1 MSVIASRSGPENT
14 ALSSDRSLSTGGR
27 IAAYRRLNRLT
38 QRGLAA
44 RANVSHSLLTK
55 VETGSRPASQ
65 AFLAACARAM
75 SIPVTHL
82 TGQPFIEEQTE
93 DRLAG
98 PLTDLR
104 ASLENFDLIL
114 DDLPVR
120 SLAEIRPDV
129 HEVVLARRDAKYSQI
144 LGRAPALIDELVQQS
159 QTLIGR
165 DSEQAHH
172 LLVQVYRAAA
182 DVAYGL
188 GLVDLVSLL
197 LTRMDF
203 SASRCGDPYQ
213 VATYRYMRAYSTF
226 TTGRHEVGRKI
237 IQAALD
243 DIDTGIRATDP
254 VAVCAAGN
262 LRLRASILATRQGDA
277 DTARGEL
284 AEAKQL
290 ADVLGRE
297 VNGSDL
303 ATGYAGAM
311 SFGATNVAIHAAA
324 VEMEL
329 GNHGR
334 AIRLAGQVH
343 VPEDYPPDRIGHH
356 HIDTARAQ
364 LWTGDNAGAMTSLF
378 KARQVAPQ
386 KARYHP
392 SVRETIAGVVHAS
405 RHLPDTLI
413 GYANWVGVQL

>member
-1 MSVIASRSGPENT
+1 M
-14 ALSSDRSLSTGGR
+14 
-27 IAAYRRLNRLT
+27 
-38 QRGLAA
+38 
-44 RANVSHSLLTK
+44 SHSLLTK
-55 VETGSRPASQ
+55 VETGARPASQ

-82 TGQPFIEEQTE
+82 TGQPFTEEQTA

-98 PLTDLR
+98 PLADLR
-104 ASLENFDLIL
+104 ASLENFDLTL

-120 SLAEIRPDV
+120 SLADIRPDV
-129 HEVVLARRDAKYSQI
+129 REMVLARRDAQYSRI
-144 LGRAPALIDELVQQS
+144 LGQVPGLIDELVQQS
-159 QTLIGR
+159 QTLAGHEA
-165 DSEQAHH
+165 EQAHH
-172 LLVQVYRAAA
+172 LLVQLYRSAA
-182 DVAYGL
+182 DVAFGL

-197 LTRMDF
+197 LARMDF
-203 SASRCGDPYQ
+203 SASRCADPYQ

-237 IQAALD
+237 IQTALA
-243 DIDTGIRATDP
+243 DIDTGVRAADP
-254 VAVCAAGN
+254 IAVCAAGN

-277 DTARGEL
+277 DTARDEL
-284 AEAKQL
+284 AEARHL

-311 SFGATNVAIHAAA
+311 SFGATNVSIHAAA
-324 VEMEL
+324 IEMEL

-334 AIRLAGQVH
+334 AIRLAQQVH
-343 VPEDYPPDRIGHH
+343 VPRNYPPDRIGHH

-364 LWTGDNAGAMTSLF
+364 LSTGDNEGAMTSLL
-378 KARQVAPQ
+378 KARQIAPQ
-386 KARYHP
+386 KTKYHP
-392 SVRETIAGVVHAS
+392 SVRETIAGLVQAS
-405 RHLPDTLI
+405 RHTPDNLI

>member
-1 MSVIASRSGPENT
+1 
-14 ALSSDRSLSTGGR
+14 LSSDRSLSTGGR

-55 VETGSRPASQ
+55 VESGSRPASQ

-82 TGQPFIEEQTE
+82 TGQPFIEDQTE

-98 PLTDLR
+98 PLADLR
-104 ASLENFDLIL
+104 ASLENFDLTL

-120 SLAEIRPDV
+120 SLADIRPDV
-129 HEVVLARRDAKYSQI
+129 HHMVLARRDAQYSRI
-144 LGRAPALIDELVQQS
+144 LGQAPALIDELVQQS
-159 QTLIGR
+159 QTLTGHEC
-165 DSEQAHH
+165 EQAHH
-172 LLVQVYRAAA
+172 LLVQLYRAAA
-182 DVAYGL
+182 DVGYGL

-197 LTRMDF
+197 LARMDF

-237 IQAALD
+237 IQAALA
-243 DIDTGIRATDP
+243 DIESGVRAADL

-277 DTARGEL
+277 DTARDEL
-284 AEAKQL
+284 AEARQL
-290 ADVLGRE
+290 ADTLGHE
-297 VNGSDL
+297 VVGSDL

-334 AIRLAGQVH
+334 AINLAQQVH
-343 VPEDYPPDRIGHH
+343 VPNGYPPDRIGHH
-356 HIDTARAQ
+356 YIDTARAQ
-364 LWTGDNAGAMTSLF
+364 LWTGDNEGAMSSLLM
-378 KARQVAPQ
+378 ARQVAPQ
-386 KARYHP
+386 KTRYHP
-392 SVRETIAGVVHAS
+392 SVRETIAGLIHAS
-405 RHLPDTLI
+405 RHTPDNLI

>member
-1 MSVIASRSGPENT
+1 MPSE
-14 ALSSDRSLSTGGR
+14 RSLSAGAR

-98 PLTDLR
+98 PLADLR
-104 ASLENFDLIL
+104 ASLENFDLTL
-114 DDLPVR
+114 EDLPVR

-129 HEVVLARRDAKYSQI
+129 REMVLARRDAQYSRI
-144 LGRAPALIDELVQQS
+144 LGRTPALIDELVQQS
-159 QTLIGR
+159 QTLTGR
-165 DSEQAHH
+165 EAEQAHH
-172 LLVQVYRAAA
+172 LLVQLYRSAA
-182 DVAYGL
+182 DVAFGL

-197 LTRMDF
+197 LARMDF
-203 SASRCGDPYQ
+203 SACRCGDPYQ

-237 IQAALD
+237 IQTALV
-243 DIDTGIRATDP
+243 DIDAGVRAADP
-254 VAVCAAGN
+254 TAVCAAGN

-284 AEAKQL
+284 AEARNL
-290 ADVLGRE
+290 AQMLGRE
-297 VNGSDL
+297 VTGSDL

-311 SFGATNVAIHAAA
+311 SFGATNVAIHTAA

-334 AIRLAGQVH
+334 SIRLAQDVH
-343 VPEDYPPDRIGHH
+343 VPKGYPPDRTVHH

-364 LWTGDNAGAMTSLF
+364 LWTGDKDGAMASLL
-378 KARQVAPQ
+378 KARKIAPQ
-386 KARYHP
+386 KTRYHP
-392 SVRETIAGVVHAS
+392 SVRETIAGLIHAS
-405 RHLPDTLI
+405 RHTPDDLI

>member
-1 MSVIASRSGPENT
+1 M
-14 ALSSDRSLSTGGR
+14 LSTGAR

-65 AFLAACARAM
+65 SLLAACARAM
-75 SIPVTHL
+75 SIPVTQL
-82 TGQPFIEEQTE
+82 TGQPFIEEQSE
-93 DRLAG
+93 DRLSG
-98 PLTDLR
+98 PINDLR
-104 ASLENFDLIL
+104 ASLENFDLTL

-120 SLAEIRPDV
+120 PLAEIRPGV
-129 HEVVLARRDAKYSQI
+129 RGMVLARRDAQYARI
-144 LGRAPALIDELVQQS
+144 LGRAPALIDELVQLS
-159 QTLIGR
+159 QTLTGR
-165 DSEQAHH
+165 DVEQAHH
-172 LLVQVYRAAA
+172 LLVQLYRSAA
-182 DVAYGL
+182 DVAYAL

-197 LTRMDF
+197 LARMDF

-226 TTGRHEVGRKI
+226 TTGRHELGRRI
-237 IQAALD
+237 IETALA
-243 DIDTGIRATDP
+243 DIDAAVRAVDP
-254 VAVCAAGN
+254 IAICAAGN
-262 LRLRASILATRQGDA
+262 LRLRAAILATRQSDE

-284 AEAKQL
+284 DEARHL

-297 VNGSDL
+297 VTGTDL

-324 VEMEL
+324 IEMEL
-329 GNHGR
+329 GNHGI
-334 AIRLAGQVH
+334 AVALADQVH
-343 VPEDYPPDRIGHH
+343 TPGGYPPDRIGHH

-364 LWTGDNAGAMTSLF
+364 LLIGDNEGAMNSLLV
-378 KARQVAPQ
+378 ARQVAPQ
-386 KARYHP
+386 KTRYHP
-392 SVRETIAGVVHAS
+392 SVRETIASLVHAS
-405 RHLPDTLI
+405 RHTPDNLI

>member
-1 MSVIASRSGPENT
+1 M
-14 ALSSDRSLSTGGR
+14 SSDRSLSTGAR

-55 VETGSRPASQ
+55 VEIGSKPASQ

-93 DRLAG
+93 DRLSG
-98 PLTDLR
+98 PLADLR
-104 ASLENFDLIL
+104 ASLENFDLPL

-120 SLAEIRPDV
+120 PLVEIRPDV
-129 HEVVLARRDAKYSQI
+129 RAMVLARRDAQYARI
-144 LGRAPALIDELVQQS
+144 LGGAPALIDELVQQS
-159 QTLIGR
+159 QTLTGH
-165 DSEQAHH
+165 DAEQAHH
-172 LLVQVYRAAA
+172 LLVQLYRSAA
-182 DVAYGL
+182 DVAYAL
-188 GLVDLVSLL
+188 GLIDLVSLL
-197 LTRMDF
+197 LARMDF

-213 VATYRYMRAYSTF
+213 VATYRYMRAYSSF

-237 IQAALD
+237 IQTALA
-243 DIDTGIRATDP
+243 DIDSGVRTADA

-284 AEAKQL
+284 AEARRL
-290 ADVLGRE
+290 ADRLGRE
-297 VNGSDL
+297 VTGSDL

-311 SFGATNVAIHAAA
+311 SFGTTNVAIHAAA

-329 GNHGR
+329 GNHGA
-334 AIRLAGQVH
+334 AIELAKRVNT
-343 VPEDYPPDRIGHH
+343 PSDYPPDRIGHH

-364 LWTGDNAGAMTSLF
+364 LLTGDNDGAMTSLL
-378 KARQVAPQ
+378 KARQIAPQ
-386 KARYHP
+386 KTRYHP
-392 SVRETIAGVVHAS
+392 SVRETVASLVHAS
-405 RHLPDTLI
+405 RHAPDNLI
-413 GYANWVGVQL
+413 GYATWVGVQL